1 MQYVFYHTIH
11 REIDTYIIYYTIVL
25 CILYAVSMAYNIAD
39 IYRYFGSTYEW
50 ISNFSKWSF
59 LV

>member
-50 ISNFSKWSF
+50 ISNFSK
-59 LV
+59 